1 MPSMEEAAKRRR
13 LLGQAPGL
21 SLRKLQQLLATLGED
36 GSGLAL
42 SRELNSYL
50 AIETPF
56 GALLQ
61 TLVLKCSD
69 SSEFVW
75 TYEPLAAPAPAVM
88 AEPMEY
94 AQAQYWIDTVARCS

>member
-1 MPSMEEAAKRRR
+1 MEGAAKRRR

-69 SSEFVW
+69 GSEFVW
-75 TYEPLAAPAPAVM
+75 TYVHPYALLHMFLPPTTPLPP
-88 AEPMEY
+88 
-94 AQAQYWIDTVARCS
+94 WS